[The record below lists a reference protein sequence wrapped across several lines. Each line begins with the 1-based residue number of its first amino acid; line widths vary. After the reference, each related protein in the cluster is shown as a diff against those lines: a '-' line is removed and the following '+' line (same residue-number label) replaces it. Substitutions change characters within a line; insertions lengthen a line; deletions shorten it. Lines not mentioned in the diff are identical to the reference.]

1 MATRS
6 TIAIQM
12 PDGKIRAVYIHWDGH
27 VETNGVI
34 LAKNYKKA
42 SEALALMYKGS
53 MSELHEKIEDCIY
66 HVDQGNYSISYNY
79 ENLNDYL
86 DNHPGEEF
94 NYIFTGRTWKVVRN
108 KKLYS
113 LNRMIAKL

>member
-12 PDGKIRAVYIHWDGH
+12 PDGKIRGVYIHWDGD

-42 SEALALMYKGS
+42 ADVVALMQKGS

-66 HVDQGNYSISYNY
+66 HVDKGNYSISYNY
-79 ENLNDYL
+79 ENLSDYF
-86 DNHPGEEF
+86 DRHHGEEF

-113 LNRMIAKL
+113 LNRMVSKL

>member
-12 PDGKIRAVYIHWDGH
+12 PDGKIHGVYIHWNGD

-42 SEALALMYKGS
+42 ADVVALMLKGS
-53 MSELHEKIEDCIY
+53 MSELCETVDNCVY
-66 HVDQGNYSISYNY
+66 HVDKGSDSISYNY
-79 ENLNDYL
+79 ENLSDYL

-108 KKLYS
+108 KKLHS
-113 LNRMIAKL
+113 LNRMVSML

>member
-12 PDGKIRAVYIHWDGH
+12 PDGKIRGVYIHWDGYI
-27 VETNGVI
+27 ENNGVI
-34 LAKNYKKA
+34 LAKNYTKA
-42 SEALALMYKGS
+42 ADVVALMLKGS
-53 MSELHEKIEDCIY
+53 MRTLRETVDNCVY
-66 HVDQGNYSISYNY
+66 HVDTVNYSISYNY

-113 LNRMIAKL
+113 LNRMVSKL